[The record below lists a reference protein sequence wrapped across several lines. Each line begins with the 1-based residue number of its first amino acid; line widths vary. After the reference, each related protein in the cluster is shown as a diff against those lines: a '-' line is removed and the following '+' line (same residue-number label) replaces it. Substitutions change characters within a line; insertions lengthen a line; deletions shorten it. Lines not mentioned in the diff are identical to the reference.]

1 MSEINEAIDLIKQ
14 QTDSITAFRQKIDAR
29 FSELEKD
36 IGDIHKKGNRPFAS
50 SEYGSTKAAN
60 HETFFDVKTKK
71 SVPVLLPSHSL
82 ASLESKSDTP
92 SIGRV
97 LRGIVLGGR
106 CDDANELELE
116 RKGLGIGGDPAG
128 GYTVSGALSSQW
140 IDNLR
145 ANMVLSRAGCRTI
158 PMETGTLSLARVV
171 TDPSV
176 SWHGENAALADSD
189 PTFGAVNLNAKTVV
203 CLVKLSLELAQDS
216 ANIEAILQSTITNA
230 MSAAIDRAGLVGTST
245 DAGAAPSGIMNLA
258 NRNSVTAIGA
268 PTDWDFLV
276 DGMYELAADNV
287 SLDNIGAFIAHP
299 AVWKKMR
306 KLKTGIASDNTP
318 LTMPAEVEAL
328 PKLWTTAAPL
338 TGGTTASG
346 IIADWR
352 DLILGVRKDIS
363 IRILTES
370 FMGTHLQV
378 GVLAYARVDFAATR
392 EASFCT
398 LEGITV

>member
-1 MSEINEAIDLIKQ
+1 MSDLNEAVELIKQ
-14 QTDSITAFRQKIDAR
+14 QGDDITAFRRKMDAR
-29 FSELEKD
+29 FAELEKD
-36 IGDIHKKGNRPFAS
+36 VGDIAKKTGRPFAS
-50 SEYGSTKAAN
+50 DGNSVTKAK

-71 SVPVLLPSHSL
+71 SVPVLSHSHSL
-82 ASLESKSDTP
+82 ASLDYKSDTP
-92 SIGRV
+92 SLGRI

-106 CDDANELELE
+106 CDDANELEME
-116 RKGLGIGGDPAG
+116 RKSLGIGGDPAG

-145 ANMVLSRAGCRTI
+145 ANMVLSRAGARTI
-158 PMETGTLSLARVV
+158 PMETGQLSIARVL
-171 TDPSV
+171 TDPTC

-216 ANIEAILQSTITNA
+216 ANIEQILQSTITNSMA
-230 MSAAIDRAGLVGTST
+230 AAIDRAGLVGTT
-245 DAGAAPSGIMNLA
+245 TNAGAAPSGIMDLA
-258 NRNSVTAIGA
+258 NRNSVTSIGA

-287 SLDNIGAFIAHP
+287 PMENIGAFIAHP

-306 KLKTGIASDNTP
+306 KLKTGITNDNTP
-318 LTMPAEVEAL
+318 LTMPAEIAAL
-328 PKLWTTAAPL
+328 PKLWTTSAPL

-352 DLILGVRKDIS
+352 DLIFGVRKDIS
-363 IRILTES
+363 IRILSEA
-370 FMGTHLQV
+370 FMGSNLQV
-378 GVLAYARVDFAATR
+378 AVLAYARVDFAATR
-392 EASFCT
+392 EQSFCT
-398 LEGITV
+398 LEGLTV